1 LLFLPERL
9 RRSNPIFSGAADT
22 TRLPY
27 LIAFGRARPV
37 SPVDE

>member
-9 RRSNPIFSGAADT
+9 RRSDPIFSGTADT
-22 TRLPY
+22 ARLRY
-27 LIAFGRARPV
+27 LIAFGRARAV